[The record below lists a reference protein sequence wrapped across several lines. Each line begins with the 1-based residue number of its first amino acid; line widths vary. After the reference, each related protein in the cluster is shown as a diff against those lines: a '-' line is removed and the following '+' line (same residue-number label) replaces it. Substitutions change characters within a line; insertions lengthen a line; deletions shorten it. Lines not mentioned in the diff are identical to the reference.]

1 MVQYIILGLIQGFTE
16 FLPVSSSGHLVI
28 LQSLFGMQEYALAVA
43 LVLHLGTVASLI
55 VFFFKDILSAIKKP
69 RIIGQIIIV
78 TVVTGLIAFSG
89 KSYFESLFSSP
100 KAVAVALLFTA
111 AMLFLAKAR
120 DNGRKHELSFKDVIF
135 LGIAQGI
142 AVIPGIS
149 RSGFTISA
157 LLLRGVDRET
167 SFRFSFLAAIPAIC
181 GAVILE
187 FRESDFVIP
196 SGMFLPLALGFAV
209 SFVFGLLALWLL
221 KKVLIKSK
229 LHYFAYYCMILAIVV
244 FVFIK

>member
-1 MVQYIILGLIQGFTE
+1 MMLYIILGLVQGLTE

-28 LQSLFGMQEYALAVA
+28 LQSLFGMQEHALAVA
-43 LVLHLGTVASLI
+43 LVLHLGTVTSLI
-55 VFFFKDILSAIKKP
+55 VFFFKDILSVIKKP
-69 RIIGQIIIV
+69 RIIGQIMIV
-78 TVVTGLIAFSG
+78 TVITGIIAFSG
-89 KSYFESLFSSP
+89 KSYFELLFASP

-111 AMLFLAKAR
+111 AMLFLAKAK
-120 DNGRKHELSFKDVIF
+120 DNGSKLELSFKDAVF

-142 AVIPGIS
+142 AVVPGIS

-181 GAVILE
+181 GAAILE
-187 FRESDFVIP
+187 FRGGGFVI
-196 SGMFLPLALGFAV
+196 SNSMFLPLTLGFAA
-209 SFVFGLLALWLL
+209 SFVSGLFALWLL

-229 LHYFAYYCMILAIVV
+229 LHYFAYYCIMVAMVV
-244 FVFIK
+244 FVFFR